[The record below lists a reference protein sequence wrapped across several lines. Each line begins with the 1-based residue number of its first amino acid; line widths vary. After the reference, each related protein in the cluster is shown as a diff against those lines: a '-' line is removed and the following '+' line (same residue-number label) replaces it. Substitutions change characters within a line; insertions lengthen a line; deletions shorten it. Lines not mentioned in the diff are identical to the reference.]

1 MIRKLLAIDGVIAI
15 CSFRDDGAFVEG
27 HGTLDESQMIGL
39 TSFAHDYKRIIQGNA
54 DQLSMFT
61 QMSGWT
67 PPDAWIVRG
76 PEMSVCSYGNVVCV
90 IDNNEASINELMN
103 ELKEAAHL

>member
-1 MIRKLLAIDGVIAI
+1 MIRNLLAIDGVMVI

-27 HGTLDESQMIGL
+27 HGTMDETQMIGL
-39 TSFAHDYKRIIQGNA
+39 TSFAHDYKRIIQGNS

-67 PPDAWIVRG
+67 PPGAWIVRG
-76 PEMSVCSYGNVVCV
+76 PEMSVCSVGNLVCV
-90 IDNNEASINELMN
+90 IDNSEASLNELMK
-103 ELKEAAHL
+103 ELTDIAHH

>member
-1 MIRKLLAIDGVIAI
+1 VIRNLLAIDGIMVI

-27 HGTLDESQMIGL
+27 HGVMDQEQMIGL
-39 TSFAHDYKRIIQGNA
+39 TNFAHDYKRIIQGNA

-67 PPDAWIVRG
+67 PPGAWIVRG
-76 PEMSVCSYGNVVCV
+76 PKMSVCSVGNVVCV
-90 IDNNEASINELMN
+90 IDNNEASLNEIME
-103 ELKEAAHL
+103 ELTEAAHH